1 LIEEQRQRAEVL
13 RQQQERQRIEARR
26 LQLQERQR
34 IEALILEEER
44 QRAAAAAAAA
54 TTAAQVQQQEE
65 LARRARAVA
74 KKKQKEE
81 ERERRRRQ
89 KSDAQRSRRT
99 LLATITEDSAET
111 SSAVAT
117 TDEATGAAGTQVPQ
131 SSRKRQ
137 HELVKDK
144 PTEPGGGQL
153 VVFSREVQTE
163 PSQKKN
169 KSDSGDILPLLGVG
183 AWVLSE
189 ELERPPAEAI
199 DLPPDYDL

>member
-26 LQLQERQR
+26 LQQQERQR

-54 TTAAQVQQQEE
+54 ATAAQVQQQEE

-81 ERERRRRQ
+81 ERERRRQQ

-111 SSAVAT
+111 SSAVAP

>member
-54 TTAAQVQQQEE
+54 STAAQVQQQEE

-81 ERERRRRQ
+81 ERERRRQQ

-111 SSAVAT
+111 SSAVAP

-153 VVFSREVQTE
+153 
-163 PSQKKN
+163 
-169 KSDSGDILPLLGVG
+169 PLLGVG